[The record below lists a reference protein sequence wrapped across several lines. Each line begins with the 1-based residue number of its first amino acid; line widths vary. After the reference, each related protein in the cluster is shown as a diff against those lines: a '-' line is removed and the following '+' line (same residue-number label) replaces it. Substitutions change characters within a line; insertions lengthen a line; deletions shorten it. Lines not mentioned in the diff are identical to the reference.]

1 MLDSILGFIGKGID
15 AFNSDKQTDKKIEAE
30 RQLQAQNIANQK
42 EFAQQGI
49 RWKVADAQAA
59 GLHPLAAL
67 GAQTSSFSNVV
78 GGNYEIPKT
87 DFGGMG
93 QDIGRAI
100 DAKSTQS
107 ERSDRMGQAIART
120 AQVFSLEKMNLE
132 NEVLKN
138 QVALTRAQLPPPMPG
153 NMDTLLA
160 HLSRSPDRA
169 DGFPVKDDDIKQKMA
184 DVPANRN
191 YKFLGIPLETNRRFS
206 DGQVIE
212 DRLGD
217 FEAVSGLTAI
227 GNLLADIE
235 HTYGPGKK
243 AREVITKKYGPD
255 FLALAKKW
263 FYDER
268 KGW

>member
-1 MLDSILGFIGKGID
+1 MLDSILSFIGKGID
-15 AFNSDKQTDKKIEAE
+15 AWSSSENTDRRIAADQ
-30 RQLQAQNIANQK
+30 QLQAQNIANQR

-78 GGNYEIPKT
+78 GADIPVPRT

-93 QDIGRAI
+93 QDLGRAI
-100 DAKSTQS
+100 DAGSSQA

-138 QVALTRAQLPPPMPG
+138 QVALTRAQLPPPLPASA
-153 NMDTLLA
+153 LA
-160 HLSRSPDRA
+160 HLSRSPARTTE
-169 DGFPVKDDDIKQKMA
+169 GHPIDDKKIEQQASDA
-184 DVPANRN
+184 PAYRN
-191 YKFLGIPLETNRRFS
+191 YKFLGLPLSADPRAS
-206 DGQVIE
+206 DGQVLE

-227 GNLLADIE
+227 YNLLQDMKF
-235 HTYGPGKK
+235 T
-243 AREVITKKYGPD
+243 ARQRAGMGRETNPFRHYRRRNSFSD
-255 FLALAKKW
+255 RFH
-263 FYDER
+263 FN
-268 KGW
+268 

>member
-15 AFNSDKQTDKKIEAE
+15 AWSSSSNTDKKIDAE
-30 RQLQAQNIANQK
+30 RELQERNIANQK

-78 GGNYEIPKT
+78 GGNYDIPKT

-100 DAKSTQS
+100 DAKATAP
-107 ERSDRMGQAIART
+107 ERQDRMAQAIART
-120 AQVFSLEKMNLE
+120 AQVFSLEKLNLE
-132 NEVLKN
+132 NEQLKSN
-138 QVALTRAQLPPPMPG
+138 IALTRAQLPPALPG
-153 NMDTLLA
+153 SALA
-160 HLSRSPDRA
+160 HLSRSPARTA
-169 DGFPVKDDDIKQKMA
+169 DGHAISDDKVEQKPGDA
-184 DVPANRN
+184 PANRN
-191 YKFLGIPLETNRRFS
+191 YKFLGLPLLTNPKAS

-227 GNLLADIE
+227 YNLIADMK
-235 HTYGPGKK
+235 HTARVKSGYGENPFDKHPPRNSPPRP
-243 AREVITKKYGPD
+243 APRVFPY
-255 FLALAKKW
+255 
-263 FYDER
+263 YR
-268 KGW
+268 

>member
-15 AFNSDKQTDKKIEAE
+15 AWNSDKQTDKKIAAE
-30 RQLQAQNIANQK
+30 RELQAQNIANQK

-78 GGNYEIPKT
+78 GGNYDIPKT

-100 DAKSTQS
+100 DAGSTQA

-138 QVALTRAQLPPPMPG
+138 QVALTRAQLAPPLPAG
-153 NMDTLLA
+153 ALA
-160 HLSRSPDRA
+160 HLSRSPNRTA
-169 DGFPVKDDDIKQKMA
+169 DGHAISDDDVKQKA
-184 DVPANRN
+184 GDAPANRN
-191 YKFLGIPLETNRRFS
+191 YKFLGIPLLTNPKAS
-206 DGQVIE
+206 DGQVLE

-227 GNLLADIE
+227 YNLLADIK
-235 HTYGPGKK
+235 HTARMKSGYGENPFD
-243 AREVITKKYGPD
+243 RHPPRNTRRDPRPPRMFPY
-255 FLALAKKW
+255 
-263 FYDER
+263 YR
-268 KGW
+268 